1 MMLQQI
7 HSQYKEVEMSD
18 FNVSGKLKEQNINIV
33 DGGSQSVG
41 DVISNIKD
49 SQGSKFLSHLVI
61 RIMV

>member
-1 MMLQQI
+1 
-7 HSQYKEVEMSD
+7 MSD

>member
-49 SQGSKFLSHLVI
+49 SQGSKFF
-61 RIMV
+61 